1 MQKLILLICL
11 TLIMSVSSARA
22 DDIEYAKA
30 HPKLYKYSKAF
41 RWIGSKSVV
50 LCRKTG
56 VAQTTRA
63 IADGCIWIGNK
74 SQPYQPFINL
84 TTAVTNAAVSTG
96 VFLTR

>member
-1 MQKLILLICL
+1 MERLMLMSCI

-22 DDIEYAKA
+22 DEIEYAKA
-30 HPKLYKYSKAF
+30 HPKLYKVSKPF
-41 RWIGSKSVV
+41 RWIGSKSVL

-56 VAQTTRA
+56 VAQATRA
-63 IADGCIWIGNK
+63 IADGCIWIGQK

-84 TTAVTNAAVSTG
+84 STAVTNAAVSTG